1 MTGRGIM
8 TLKEEYFA
16 TIVGHEKTEHVMAD
30 MGGRVAFLGG
40 RRETFENGP
49 TDGGLDGF
57 GIKWEGSESAS
68 GQPVP
73 SPGSAILHDIEDW
86 EDVVRFPDLDAYDWE
101 EEARIQLANVNRDT
115 QVLDYCSWNAQFL
128 RVTHLMGFMDGL
140 CAFAEEPEICKALV
154 DAISDYKIRILER
167 VQKYFKPDF
176 FTSFDDVATQSS
188 LFLSPETYR
197 EIIKPAHKKVNDAA
211 KAMGMYPKMH
221 TCGYCE
227 ALIPDFIDEGNVA
240 WTSAQPSNDIEG
252 ILKKYGKQIAVIGG
266 YDTNGLPG
274 QETASY
280 EVIENEVRRCLET
293 YAPYGSYSF
302 FGFRIMNSADPMAFF
317 EGLRP
322 IHEAFRKLTQ

>member
-49 TDGGLDGF
+49 MNGGLDGF

-73 SPGSAILHDIEDW
+73 SPGSAILH
-86 EDVVRFPDLDAYDWE
+86 
-101 EEARIQLANVNRDT
+101 
-115 QVLDYCSWNAQFL
+115 
-128 RVTHLMGFMDGL
+128 
-140 CAFAEEPEICKALV
+140 
-154 DAISDYKIRILER
+154 
-167 VQKYFKPDF
+167 
-176 FTSFDDVATQSS
+176 
-188 LFLSPETYR
+188 
-197 EIIKPAHKKVNDAA
+197 
-211 KAMGMYPKMH
+211 
-221 TCGYCE
+221 
-227 ALIPDFIDEGNVA
+227 
-240 WTSAQPSNDIEG
+240 DIEG